1 MLATSGE
8 ELEGRDHQTPSR
20 HRVEGKVDGGDGRR
34 GPKGRGRYPSKS
46 VGVRGG
52 AASYT
57 SVGCTAATLSAEGW
71 PCDGRPSAGGHA
83 REGAGRERAGH
94 GPSIVRRSCG
104 QRRIRCGAPCGSQA
118 TASCR
123 FVWQANG
130 TAEGWRC
137 DDQPSACGYSG
148 GGAWAGGTLDGL
160 RGVAMGACRCELT
173 GVDRV
178 LRVVT
183 CRGGSVC
190 QLCHVSTFRNSGGVL
205 VKKIHIFLF

>member
-1 MLATSGE
+1 VAPLVIPPSVARLPHSRLRVGPATVDPQPADT
-8 ELEGRDHQTPSR
+8 RA
-20 HRVEGKVDGGDGRR
+20 KVR
-34 GPKGRGRYPSKS
+34 
-46 VGVRGG
+46 
-52 AASYT
+52 AASER
-57 SVGCTAATLSAEGW
+57 GMGHRTAFVRAE
-71 PCDGRPSAGGHA
+71 
-83 REGAGRERAGH
+83 
-94 GPSIVRRSCG
+94 
-104 QRRIRCGAPCGSQA
+104 RRIRCGAPCGSQA

-190 QLCHVSTFRNSGGVL
+190 QLCHVSTFRNSAEL
-205 VKKIHIFLF
+205 FQKKSLQHYFEFFLRFLSRPSERLTQVDTVDTTPMF